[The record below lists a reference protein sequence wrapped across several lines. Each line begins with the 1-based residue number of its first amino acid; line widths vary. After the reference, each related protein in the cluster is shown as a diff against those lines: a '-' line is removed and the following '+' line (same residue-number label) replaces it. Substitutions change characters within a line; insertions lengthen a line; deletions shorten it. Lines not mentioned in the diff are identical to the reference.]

1 MDKSLKWKRR
11 GPFTKAMGISC
22 VCPTTVVRCS
32 VPRIGW
38 APVVSGPGNMSNP
51 HLLCKVG
58 GRMALPANSKMVKVI
73 PPGGTAPGTRA
84 SGRSRNAMKY
94 RLLGGGKLM
103 KKVGNLTR
111 AKVPGTKLD
120 HQTGG
125 SHLHPARKAGSGT
138 SAIISGENHC
148 DDRSLITYSSE

>member
-1 MDKSLKWKRR
+1 
-11 GPFTKAMGISC
+11 MGISC
-22 VCPTTVVRCS
+22 VCPTTVVGSS

-58 GRMALPANSKMVKVI
+58 GRMALPTNTKVAKVI
-73 PPGGTAPGTRA
+73 PPGGTAPSVTRA
-84 SGRSRNAMKY
+84 SGRSRNAMY

-111 AKVPGTKLD
+111 AKVPGAKLD

-125 SHLHPARKAGSGT
+125 SHLHPARKAGSGA

>member
-22 VCPTTVVRCS
+22 VCPTTVVGCS

-58 GRMALPANSKMVKVI
+58 GRMALPANSKVKVI

-84 SGRSRNAMKY
+84 SGRSRNAMY
-94 RLLGGGKLM
+94 RLLGGGKL

-111 AKVPGTKLD
+111 AKAPGAKLD

-138 SAIISGENHC
+138 SADISG
-148 DDRSLITYSSE
+148 RSLITYSSE